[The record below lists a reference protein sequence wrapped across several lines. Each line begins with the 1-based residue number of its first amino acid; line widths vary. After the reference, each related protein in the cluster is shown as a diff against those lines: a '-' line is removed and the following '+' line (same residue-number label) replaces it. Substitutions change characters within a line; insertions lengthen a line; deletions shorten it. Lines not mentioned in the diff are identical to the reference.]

1 MLLSFLQN
9 IRLIR
14 TKSIGDHGLSNQAPT
29 NSEIDSKLAAL
40 APLKKLFPIS
50 TKLLT
55 IALVAFALNAYSEG
69 SDDKGSDNREIKF
82 KAIAAGDLRS
92 LALSKDGKVYATGFN
107 NKGQLGL
114 GDKTDRKVFTEVANL
129 SDKNIIAL
137 SVGAHHSLALSKD
150 GKIYATGDNKYGQ
163 LGLGD
168 NDNRDTFT
176 EVANLSDKNI
186 IALSVGAR
194 HSLAL
199 SKDGKVYVAGSNRFG
214 QLGLGD
220 SDHETNRHTFTE
232 VTSLSAK
239 TIVAISV
246 GGFHSL

>member
-1 MLLSFLQN
+1 MLSSFLRK
-9 IRLIR
+9 ISI
-14 TKSIGDHGLSNQAPT
+14 TKSKSICDRELLNSSPT
-29 NSEIDSKLAAL
+29 DNDQSLLTKAIVL

-69 SDDKGSDNREIKF
+69 SDDKGSDKREVKF
-82 KAIAAGDLRS
+82 KAIAAGDLR
-92 LALSKDGKVYATGFN
+92 
-107 NKGQLGL
+107 
-114 GDKTDRKVFTEVANL
+114 
-129 SDKNIIAL
+129 
-137 SVGAHHSLALSKD
+137 
-150 GKIYATGDNKYGQ
+150 
-163 LGLGD
+163 
-168 NDNRDTFT
+168 
-176 EVANLSDKNI
+176 
-186 IALSVGAR
+186 
-194 HSLAL
+194 SLAL